1 MNAVARQV
9 KVYSK
14 ENKLAANEVLNFTV
28 KTVVLG
34 DESNDFWNDVSSGI
48 NFIVKKTGA
57 LYLYDL
63 GGQVN
68 FIGFTPEE
76 LEFVKRALDAALAQ
90 KEKDEL
96 S

>member
-9 KVYSK
+9 KAYLK

-34 DESNDFWNDVSSGI
+34 DESNDFWNDVSKGI
-48 NFIVKKTGA
+48 NLVVKENGA
-57 LYLYDL
+57 LCFYDL
-63 GGQVN
+63 DGDGSYIEFV
-68 FIGFTPEE
+68 PAE
-76 LEFVKRALDAALAQ
+76 LDFVKRALDAALAQ

>member
-48 NFIVKKTGA
+48 NFIVKKNWCIVFVRSRRPSE
-57 LYLYDL
+57 LYR
-63 GGQVN
+63 VH
-68 FIGFTPEE
+68 T
-76 LEFVKRALDAALAQ
+76 RRT
-90 KEKDEL
+90 
-96 S
+96 